1 MRRICER
8 TDLSQELCVFTESR
22 RIYGR
27 ERREPLK
34 LRVCWGES
42 CHERC
47 WCWMSES
54 GGDGMLLLLGEKEE
68 GGDREKEKRKEIK
81 RIEDR

>member
-1 MRRICER
+1 
-8 TDLSQELCVFTESR
+8 
-22 RIYGR
+22 
-27 ERREPLK
+27 
-34 LRVCWGES
+34 
-42 CHERC
+42 
-47 WCWMSES
+47 MSES

>member
-22 RIYGR
+22 CIYGR

-42 CHERC
+42 CHGC

-68 GGDREKEKRKEIK
+68 GGEGEEVPQGR
-81 RIEDR
+81 